1 MQYADGEGQCSSLCS
16 FGAIYAWDVENT
28 WLVSLIW
35 ISGRRQMKGIWISRF
50 QTLEDTGSTL
60 AQNLAWAEAEMAA
73 MASGTVELNILAWNQ
88 MLTKYVKDGQP
99 EKVMQ
104 LFQQM

>member
-1 MQYADGEGQCSSLCS
+1 
-16 FGAIYAWDVENT
+16 
-28 WLVSLIW
+28 VS
-35 ISGRRQMKGIWISRF
+35 GF

-60 AQNLAWAEAEMAA
+60 AQNLALAEAEMAA
-73 MASGTVELNILAWNQ
+73 MASGTVELNILAWNH